1 MMRRTNSLRAFLT
14 FGIILL
20 LPFAASA
27 EKEKIVVAGWPAGD
41 VAFKA
46 ILPDFNKAYPDIEVT
61 LAFQKI
67 EDHHQQLATA
77 IAAGSGAPDVA
88 MIEQQWIGKYK
99 DSTGLENLL
108 DAPYSA
114 GAMKKDFVGYKWD
127 LATSIDG
134 KKVVGLVWDIG
145 PATMFYRRDI
155 FKEVGLPS
163 EPAEVEKYFSTWD
176 GVLSA
181 AQKVYIPGK
190 RWLLSNA
197 ADLYYWTNMNRDYYN
212 EKLEMNLNKPGSI
225 AALNAAITMRKKGW
239 DAKQDLW
246 SNETYGALGNGSIAM
261 AVAGCWYG
269 GFLKSWIAP
278 KTSGLWGV
286 ARLPAKIADS
296 NWGGSYLAIP
306 SQGKHKDAAWKF
318 VQFALATKDG
328 QNGMFKA
335 VDYFPGYI
343 PAWNDPLYTEGDPFF
358 AGENARTLWVSIAKN
373 IRPTFSTLMDST
385 TESVMNTT
393 VSTGLNEGLTAEQIL
408 VKAKADISAQTLE
421 DRDNFIDIL
430 KKAGRWK

>member
-1 MMRRTNSLRAFLT
+1 
-14 FGIILL
+14 
-20 LPFAASA
+20 
-27 EKEKIVVAGWPAGD
+27 
-41 VAFKA
+41 
-46 ILPDFNKAYPDIEVT
+46 
-61 LAFQKI
+61 
-67 EDHHQQLATA
+67 
-77 IAAGSGAPDVA
+77 
-88 MIEQQWIGKYK
+88 
-99 DSTGLENLL
+99 
-108 DAPYSA
+108 
-114 GAMKKDFVGYKWD
+114 
-127 LATSIDG
+127 
-134 KKVVGLVWDIG
+134 
-145 PATMFYRRDI
+145 MFYRRDI

-163 EPAEVEKYFSTWD
+163 EPAEVEKFFSTWD

-225 AALNAAITMRKKGW
+225 AALNAAITMRKNGW

-286 ARLPAKIADS
+286 TRLPAKIADS

-318 VQFALATKDG
+318 VKFALATKDG

-335 VDYFPGYI
+335 VDYFPGFI
-343 PAWNDPLYTEGDPFF
+343 PAWNDPLYREGDPFF

-393 VSTGLNEGLTAEQIL
+393 VNTGLNEGLTAEQIL

-430 KKAGRWK
+430 TKAGRWK